1 VRGIPE
7 PLDLEE
13 RLANL
18 ASDQVVPGGAWAMF
32 LNPEGRDRQSI
43 RLKGYDYSRVGAYF
57 VTICTQGRACLFGEV
72 VGGAMRMSAAGQMT
86 LSEWEALPTRF
97 PTIELGAFVV
107 MPNHVHGIIVITPV
121 GAGLVPARNDPADA
135 DGVDTDGAD
144 ADGVDTDGADTD
156 GADTDGADANGAT
169 TRVAPTVGGVVGAFK
184 SWTTVL
190 YTRGVKQSAWPA
202 FRGRLWQRNYY
213 EHVIRNEESL
223 MRIHQYI
230 VENPLRWAMDRENPQ
245 AIAAEPERAW
255 LG

>member
-1 VRGIPE
+1 VEDRTGHVRGIPE

-107 MPNHVHGIIVITPV
+107 MPNHVHGIIVITPDRV
-121 GAGLVPARNDPADA
+121 GPTGLRPSALPHHRTCGFPHPAVEPSGLSPRASTVASVRN
-135 DGVDTDGAD
+135 GSGW
-144 ADGVDTDGADTD
+144 
-156 GADTDGADANGAT
+156 
-169 TRVAPTVGGVVGAFK
+169 R
-184 SWTTVL
+184 S
-190 YTRGVKQSAWPA
+190 SA
-202 FRGRLWQRNYY
+202 
-213 EHVIRNEESL
+213 
-223 MRIHQYI
+223 
-230 VENPLRWAMDRENPQ
+230 
-245 AIAAEPERAW
+245 